1 MDWNKCWKIRGGILL
16 IASILIFSY
25 CGSKKVDT
33 DISQEE
39 AIWKMADDIV
49 ANITIPE
56 FQDKVYNI
64 QDFGAIG
71 DGKTNCS
78 EGFKKAIEKCAAEG
92 GGKVLVPAGEFLTGP
107 IHMESN
113 INLYLEEGAVIKF
126 STDPKDYTPLVFTRW
141 EGVECMNFSPLV
153 YAFEKENI
161 AITGKGTLDG
171 MAGPD
176 NWWPWKG
183 REDYG
188 WVPGT
193 PQQEDP
199 SYRPTL
205 FRMNHEGVPVAE
217 RIFGEG
223 MYLRPQFLQPY
234 KCKNVL
240 IEGVT
245 LKNSPMWVMNPVLC
259 ENVTIRDVKVF
270 SHGPNSDGCD
280 PEACKNVLI
289 QGCYFDTGDDC
300 IALKSGR
307 NHDGFNKGI
316 PCENVVIRDC
326 EMKDGHG
333 GVVIGSE
340 ISGGA
345 KNIFAENCTMSSPNL
360 ERAIRIKTNK
370 SRGGVIEKI
379 YIRNIEVGE
388 VSKGVIVLNM
398 KYAHDGEPFE
408 KIPVMKDIH
417 ISNITSQMSPVGIII
432 LGLEQSPIQ
441 NVKIENVDL
450 RNVKNSNIIE
460 DTLNLQFVNVKING
474 ETIIN

>member
-1 MDWNKCWKIRGGILL
+1 MKRRNVIVGAFL
-16 IASILIFSY
+16 ASSIIVLFS
-25 CGSKKVDT
+25 CTNNSQVST
-33 DISQEE
+33 DIIQKDT
-39 AIWKMADDIV
+39 IWAKADEIVKDI
-49 ANITIPE
+49 IIPE
-56 FQDKVYNI
+56 FPDKIYNI
-64 QDFGAIG
+64 VDFGAVA

-78 EGFKKAIEKCAAEG
+78 DAFKKAILQCSADG
-92 GGKVLVPAGEFLTGP
+92 GGVVLVPKGEFLTGSL
-107 IHMESN
+107 HLESN
-113 INLYLEEGAVIKF
+113 INLHLEEGAVIKF
-126 STDPKDYTPLVFTRW
+126 STNPKDYTPLVFTRW

-153 YAFEKENI
+153 YAFGKENI

-183 REDYG
+183 KEEYG
-188 WVPGT
+188 WKPGT
-193 PQQEDP
+193 PQQEDLA
-199 SYRPTL
+199 YRPTL
-205 FRMNHEGVPVAE
+205 FRMNHDELPVEE

-223 MYLRPQFLQPY
+223 MYLRPQFVQPY
-234 KCKNVL
+234 KCKNIL

-245 LKNSPMWVMNPVLC
+245 VKNSPMWVLNPVLC
-259 ENVTIRDVKVF
+259 ENVTIRDVKIN

-289 QGCYFDTGDDC
+289 EKCYFDTGDDC

-316 PCENVVIRDC
+316 PCENIVIRDC

-345 KNIFAENCTMSSPNL
+345 KNIFAENCKMSSPNL

-370 SRGGVIEKI
+370 SRGGVIEKV
-379 YIRNIEVGE
+379 YVRNIEVGE

-398 KYAHDGEPFE
+398 KYPNDGEPFE
-408 KIPVMKDIH
+408 RIPVLKDVYIF
-417 ISNITSQMSPVGIII
+417 NVTSKSSPKGIII
-432 LGLEQSPIQ
+432 KGLKDSPVQ
-441 NVKIENVDL
+441 NVEIEDVDMGNVEDG
-450 RNVKNSNIIE
+450 NTIE
-460 DTLNLQFVNVKING
+460 DTLNVKFVNVKENG
-474 ETIIN
+474 ILISTN